1 MRSRAT
7 AGFTLIEV
15 SIAVAM
21 LGIVMLGLLSTTSRM
36 LHTVTDDRSRTIAAK
51 AADEKLAL
59 ARQWPVYTTID
70 SAHAGVEADTPQPGW
85 TRTTTIARI
94 GGPALPDDYKR
105 ITVTVT
111 GPGLPAA
118 VSRSIS
124 VAAP

>member
-1 MRSRAT
+1 MVRSR

-15 SIAVAM
+15 AIAVAM

-59 ARQWPVYTTID
+59 TRQWPVYSTLD
-70 SAHAGVEADTPQPGW
+70 SAYAGVEADTPQAGW

-94 GGPALPDDYKR
+94 GGLNQPDDYKR
-105 ITVTVT
+105 ITVTVD
-111 GPGLPAA
+111 GPGLPAP

>member
-1 MRSRAT
+1 MIRSRT
-7 AGFTLIEV
+7 GFTLIEV

-36 LHTVTDDRSRTIAAK
+36 LHTVTDDRSRTLAAK

-59 ARQWPVYTTID
+59 TRQWPVYTTLD
-70 SAHAGVEADTPQPGW
+70 SAYAGVEADTPQPGW
-85 TRTTTIARI
+85 TRTTTVARI
-94 GGPALPDDYKR
+94 GGLGQPDDYKR
-105 ITVTVT
+105 ITVTVD
-111 GPGLPAA
+111 GPGLPAP